1 MLAADSGNAARDD
14 LLIEVRDLRVEFRL
28 TEGLLRA
35 VDGVSFEVRSHQTLG
50 VMGESGCGKSVT
62 ARAIMGILPMPPAH
76 VTGTINYYE
85 HGSTHRSW

>member
-1 MLAADSGNAARDD
+1 MLAADSGNAASDD

-50 VMGESGCGKSVT
+50 VMGESGA
-62 ARAIMGILPMPPAH
+62 ARA
-76 VTGTINYYE
+76 
-85 HGSTHRSW
+85 